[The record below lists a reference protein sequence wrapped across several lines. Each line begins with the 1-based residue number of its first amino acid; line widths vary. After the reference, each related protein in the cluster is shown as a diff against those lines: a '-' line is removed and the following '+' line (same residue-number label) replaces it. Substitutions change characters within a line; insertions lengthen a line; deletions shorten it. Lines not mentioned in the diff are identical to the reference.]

1 MSTQNVDTSSAG
13 KTATFQMRINPEV
26 KKKAESLYASYGLTL
41 TDAVNIFI
49 QQSLREDGLPFL
61 MSPENEAYLRGRA
74 MERLMAEVEK
84 GWQSAERDGWL
95 TLDQVEEQLDIADA

>member
-1 MSTQNVDTSSAG
+1 MNTQNVNKPSTG

-49 QQSLREDGLPFL
+49 QQSLQADGLPFL
-61 MSPENEAYLRGRA
+61 MSPENEAYLRGKA

-84 GWQSAERDGWL
+84 GWRSADAGGWL
-95 TLDQVEEQLDIADA
+95 TLEQVEEQLGIADE